1 MDRSERFKK
10 AYEYLRFNGFT
21 QSQKDLADRMQATA
35 PNVSKA
41 MKGVENVLTDSF
53 LRRFND
59 AFGNVFSLQW
69 LILGEG
75 NMLKDGN
82 EEEETPVQSETSRFL
97 SLLEKKDEQID
108 RLLDQHDRLVAL
120 LEKETERTQLII
132 SRAG

>member
-1 MDRSERFKK
+1 MDRKERFQK
-10 AYEYLRFNGFT
+10 AYNYLRSKGIIHT
-21 QSQKDLADRMQATA
+21 QEEVANRMQSTA
-35 PNVSKA
+35 SNVSKA

-75 NMLKDGN
+75 EMMIDGN
-82 EEEETPVQSETSRFL
+82 EEEKEPEQSETSRFL

-108 RLLDQHDRLVAL
+108 RLLAL
-120 LEKETERTQLII
+120 LEKETERTQLIVAN
-132 SRAG
+132 AG